1 MLVSLVS
8 GSMGVERSSSNQPHW
23 KRRWQQGHAVGSF
36 RNSKQTRWASEKGMR
51 LESSPLIAN
60 HLASRLGV
68 VRFILHIS
76 TLRNS
81 HRRVKGRGA
90 FLSTYST
97 TQKDIPESTPLR
109 RPAHRRRRQRGPIP

>member
-23 KRRWQQGHAVGSF
+23 KRRRQHGHAVGSF
-36 RNSKQTRWASEKGMR
+36 RNSKQTRWASEKGMC
-51 LESSPLIAN
+51 LESSLLIAN
-60 HLASRLGV
+60 HLDSRLGA
-68 VRFILHIS
+68 VRFLLHVS

-90 FLSTYST
+90 FLSTSSPT
-97 TQKDIPESTPLR
+97 KKGIRESTSLR
-109 RPAHRRRRQRGPIP
+109 RPSLRKRRQRGP